1 MHRFWE
7 KVIKPIIITVRPKV
21 IVEVGSFSGFN
32 TFKLLDYCR
41 YTGSRCVVIEPQ
53 PKYDVPFLKE
63 YYGNAVRLIEKLSL
77 DAMPLLGVYDMILL
91 DSDPNWYTVY
101 HELRLVEQMCLK
113 EGAKFPVTIIHDTGW
128 PYGRRDMYH
137 APESIPDKF
146 LHPYDKKGV
155 MPDFTGLLEQG
166 GFNDHMHH
174 ALHEFG
180 PRNGVLTAIE
190 DFLRETELP
199 LKYHELQ
206 SNNGLGI
213 IVDEAEMP
221 EGLLP
226 YILDSSGL

>member
-7 KVIKPIIITVRPKV
+7 KVIKPIIITIRPKV
-21 IVEVGSFSGFN
+21 IVEIGSFSGLN

-53 PKYDVPFLKE
+53 PKYDAPFLKE
-63 YYGNAVRLIEKLSL
+63 YYVNVVLLLERLSL
-77 DAMPLLGVYDMILL
+77 DALPELGAYDMILL

-101 HELRLVEQMCLK
+101 HELKLVEQMCLK
-113 EGAKFPVTIIHDTGW
+113 ARTKFPVTIIHDTCW
-128 PYGRRDMYH
+128 PYGRRDMYN
-137 APESIPDKF
+137 APETIPDKF
-146 LHPYDKKGV
+146 RHPYGKKGM
-155 MPDFTGLLEQG
+155 MPGFTGVLEQG
-166 GFNDHMHH
+166 GFNDHMNN

-190 DFLRETELP
+190 DFLGETELP
-199 LKYHELQ
+199 LKYYELQ

-213 IVDEAEMP
+213 IVNEAEMP
-221 EGLLP
+221 KGLLP